1 MRVEARVM
9 LLRPAVVA
17 TLGTLLVGGC
27 IPVPLLEEAQLRSMH
42 EHMRQNPRAQAIV
55 EQRLATATCFQLR
68 EWERAVRDAV
78 DTAESRGSFATLS
91 LEILRS
97 DQVRLHD
104 AVEARQCAP
113 LDVLLDSG
121 TAQALP
127 DKAEFRCACW
137 VPRDLY
143 PFGSLG
149 QGPAGRDC
157 VTVRLEL
164 VQGKLTIHEASPDW
178 GDGRHDLTAQSPVY
192 STLDYD
198 DRRKLISGGYPTD
211 AGWVGTQSD
220 GWLDTPLGS
229 LRLLAD
235 DCTPLPPEQAGVA
248 EKTVLRG
255 LQAPAR

>member
-1 MRVEARVM
+1 M
-9 LLRPAVVA
+9 A
-17 TLGTLLVGGC
+17 TFGTLLVGGC
-27 IPVPLLEEAQLRSMH
+27 ISVPLLEEASLRVMH
-42 EHMRQNPRAQAIV
+42 ERARQDPRAQAIV

-68 EWERAVRDAV
+68 EWERAVRDALE
-78 DTAESRGSFATLS
+78 TAESRGSIATLS
-91 LEILRS
+91 LDVLRS

-104 AVEARQCAP
+104 AVAARQCPP
-113 LDVLLDSG
+113 LDVLLEPG
-121 TAQALP
+121 AAQALP
-127 DKAEFRCACW
+127 GKVEFRCACW

-164 VQGKLTIHEASPDW
+164 VQGNLTIHEASPDW

-192 STLDYD
+192 STLGYE
-198 DRRKLISGGYPTD
+198 DRRKLISGGYPPD
-211 AGWVGTQSD
+211 AGWSGTQSD
-220 GWLDTPLGS
+220 GWLDTPLGN

-255 LQAPAR
+255 LQPPAR